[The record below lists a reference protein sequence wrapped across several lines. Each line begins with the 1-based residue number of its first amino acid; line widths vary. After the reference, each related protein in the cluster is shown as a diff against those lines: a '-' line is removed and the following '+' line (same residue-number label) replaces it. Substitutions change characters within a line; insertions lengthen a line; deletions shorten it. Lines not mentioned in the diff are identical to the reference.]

1 MTADYAGAEVFR
13 HDFHDLRL
21 PKADY
26 NGIFL
31 NASLFHVYRELP
43 KVLSQPHAALVPGGV
58 LFSSN
63 PQADDDTE
71 NLSGRY
77 GYYMCF
83 DTFAAVM

>member
-1 MTADYAGAEVFR
+1 MTADYTGAEVFR

-21 PKADY
+21 PKSQC
-26 NGIFL
+26 IFV
-31 NASLFHVYRELP
+31 NASLFHVYREQLP
-43 KVLSQPHAALVPGGV
+43 KVLSQPHAALVPGGF

-77 GYYMCF
+77 GYYMCS